1 MAANYRLAPRKR
13 KSGLVWNILTILAL
27 LTTVCLVFYFVTVF
41 RDPRSFLNPFPPEAS
56 PTVFYTDTPTITP
69 IQLPPTWTASPTI
82 KPTSTKTPY
91 PSWTLRPDQ
100 ITATLT
106 LTPSETQTP
115 TITSTAMPAVA
126 EIVYAASTTVHPD
139 LECNWLGVGGSVL
152 GTDNQPLQ
160 FQIIQLGGTLG
171 DVTVN
176 QMKVSGSAPAFGESG
191 FEFVLGD
198 KPAASTQ
205 TLWIQLFDNVG
216 QALTDKI
223 YFDTFDDCNQNLVK
237 ITFKRTR

>member
-1 MAANYRLAPRKR
+1 MAANYQIPPRRR
-13 KSGLVWNILTILAL
+13 KPGLVWNVLTILAL
-27 LTTVCLVFYFVTVF
+27 LTTVCLVFYFVAVF
-41 RDPRSFLNPFPPEAS
+41 RDPRSFLNPFPPEPS

-69 IQLPPTWTASPTI
+69 LPLPPTWTASPTI
-82 KPTSTKTPY
+82 KPTASRTRA

-100 ITATLT
+100 ITATIT
-106 LTPSETQTP
+106 LTPSETYTP

-126 EIVYAASTTVHPD
+126 EIVYESSTTVHPD
-139 LECNWLGVGGSVL
+139 LGCNWLGVGGSVL
-152 GTDNQPLQ
+152 GTDDQPLK
-160 FQIIQLGGTLG
+160 FQTIQLGGMLG
-171 DVTVN
+171 ETAID
-176 QMKVSGSAPAFGESG
+176 QLKLSGSAPAFGESG

-205 TLWIQLFDNVG
+205 TLWVQLFDNAG